1 MTPSPEVRRFRS
13 IYRAVSRKM
22 EKIVIADSIRMLA
35 ALLVH
40 KGVLKI
46 DDLDCFKSIVDQ
58 RGAME

>member
-1 MTPSPEVRRFRS
+1 MTPSPEVLKFRS
-13 IYRAVSRKM
+13 VYRSVSKKM
-22 EKIVIADSIRMLA
+22 EKIVIADSVKMLA